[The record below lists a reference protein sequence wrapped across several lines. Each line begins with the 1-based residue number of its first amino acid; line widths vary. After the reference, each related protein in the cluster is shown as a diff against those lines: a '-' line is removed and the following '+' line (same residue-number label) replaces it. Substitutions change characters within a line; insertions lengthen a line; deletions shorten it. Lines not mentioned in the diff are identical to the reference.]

1 MTRALSLADRWRRY
15 WYLQGVELRLDAMP
29 GRRRR
34 AVLAELK
41 ANLEI
46 AAAETGMTAALADLG
61 RPVDLARQYLDQEP
75 ALRPHWNAG
84 ALAAGAVL
92 AAWLY
97 GTLFYTIGMVDAL
110 ASAGGGRATGTF
122 LGTRVAAVSTP
133 EEISGQFSGL
143 PWGPLLVMV
152 LTFLLVSR
160 VWNLLPS
167 RRRSPVPA

>member
-92 AAWLY
+92 AAAGSRTESRGCHLRSDRPRRDDRWQASSVAV
-97 GTLFYTIGMVDAL
+97 TLVD
-110 ASAGGGRATGTF
+110 GR
-122 LGTRVAAVSTP
+122 LH
-133 EEISGQFSGL
+133 L
-143 PWGPLLVMV
+143 GPLDDRLGEV
-152 LTFLLVSR
+152 
-160 VWNLLPS
+160 
-167 RRRSPVPA
+167 A